1 MFHTFVKNGV
11 LMLKGRD
18 TVYGETLFKLVP
30 TKTLLYDRLMET
42 YHAKFHRVAGSPLYI
57 RSQLLNDGFYV
68 PRAVKRLGSLQD
80 KCPLCRRRVK
90 KSLYT
95 VMGTVGERR
104 LNRAAPFTSL
114 QADAIGP
121 YYVKEF
127 YNSRG
132 TRKLWI
138 LVTISNFLRFIN
150 LTPVESLSKESILNS
165 F

>member
-1 MFHTFVKNGV
+1 MFHTVVRNGV
-11 LMLKGRD
+11 LTLKGRD

-30 TKTLLYDRLMET
+30 TKTLLYDRLLET
-42 YHAKFHRVAGSPLYI
+42 YHARFHRVAGSPIYI

-68 PRAVKRLGSLQD
+68 PRAVKRLSSLQD
-80 KCPLCRRRVK
+80 KCPLCRKRVK
-90 KSLYT
+90 RELHT

-104 LNRAAPFTSL
+104 LNTAAPFTSS
-114 QADAIGP
+114 QADLIGP

-138 LVTISNFLRFIN
+138 LVSVCNFSR
-150 LTPVESLSKESILNS
+150 
-165 F
+165 